1 MSKYEII
8 DIPEFTEEQTKRLD
22 ELQAKSDG
30 KTTLDDRTELL
41 TLQWL
46 ESAHIAKKKWN
57 NEKAVSCYER
67 YKKLV

>member
-46 ESAHIAKKKWN
+46 ESAHIAKKK
-57 NEKAVSCYER
+57 
-67 YKKLV
+67 